1 MANHD
6 VELVTVHQAQGELEA
21 QMIKGVLESEG
32 IDCMLSG
39 ESLRLTHGLTVDGLA
54 VVCIK
59 VRAQDEEKA
68 KDVIA
73 SVTEE

>member
-54 VVCIK
+54 VVRIK
-59 VRAQDEEKA
+59 VRAPDEEKA